1 MSDSAGG
8 SRAALGGVSVREP
21 HLSDQRTTAM
31 GLGRFAF
38 EYIDAAM
45 VVERNDQT
53 PTHISPT
60 PAYFLA
66 MHGIELTLKAFL
78 RHNGVSVRELRDKK
92 LGHDLHACHRK
103 AKELG
108 LKAVFNEQPGD
119 TDALH
124 MLIALNRNQGLRY
137 IETGYKRFPMWSIVE
152 PLAVCLRQAVAKQVG
167 FRTFEIAYP
176 GRQQ

>member
-1 MSDSAGG
+1 
-8 SRAALGGVSVREP
+8 
-21 HLSDQRTTAM
+21 M

-45 VVERNDQT
+45 VVEHHVQT

-60 PAYFLA
+60 PTYFLA

-78 RHNGVSVRELRDKK
+78 RFKGMSVRDLRDKK
-92 LGHDLHACHRK
+92 LGHDLRACYRK

-108 LKAVFNEQPGD
+108 LKAAFKEQPGD

-124 MLIALNRNQGLRY
+124 MLIELNRNQGLRY

-152 PLAVCLRQAVAKQVG
+152 PLAVCLHQAIAGEVG
-167 FRTFEIAYP
+167 FRTFTTSSP
-176 GRQQ
+176 SRTT